1 MKENYEGVNPARDTT
16 QRWCISC
23 KMSSTMKQATVQ
35 FADGKH
41 YKYISRF
48 PIKEGDIAII
58 GNSYPAEICGYS
70 IPMEIVACCRAGF
83 CLFHVTG

>member
-48 PIKEGDIAII
+48 KRVILQLLGILIQRKSAAI
-58 GNSYPAEICGYS
+58 PF
-70 IPMEIVACCRAGF
+70 PWKHRV
-83 CLFHVTG
+83 

>member
-41 YKYISRF
+41 INTSADFRLKRVILQLLGILIQRKSAAIPF
-48 PIKEGDIAII
+48 PWKHR
-58 GNSYPAEICGYS
+58 
-70 IPMEIVACCRAGF
+70 V
-83 CLFHVTG
+83 